1 MKSEKA
7 TNAEEVKDPSEGLSE
22 TRKEDIRPRAF
33 IEAHERLDRIYSE
46 ILRLGLER

>member
-7 TNAEEVKDPSEGLSE
+7 TNAEEVKDPSKGLSE

-33 IEAHERLDRIYSE
+33 IEAHERLDSIYSE